1 MEKNTQV
8 DFKTAVR
15 MMRLYQ
21 KTYFKTRSQAAMLEA
36 KAWEKEVDRQLDEDE
51 QLKLGE

>member
-8 DFKTAVR
+8 DFRTAVR

-21 KTYFKTRSQAAMLEA
+21 KTYFKTRHPSAMVEA
-36 KAWEKEVDRQLDEDE
+36 KAWEKEVDRQLDQDE
-51 QLKLGE
+51 QLDLSE

>member
-1 MEKNTQV
+1 
-8 DFKTAVR
+8 

-21 KTYFKTRSQAAMLEA
+21 KTYFKTRRQAVMLEA